1 MSSLTQTGEGRTAS
15 ARRRSLNAV
24 PLRKP
29 LRVDEATPYAL
40 RVLPALNEA
49 VLEELR
55 PLRTLSAFLTAGGTA
70 GTGRARR
77 EAEEL

>member
-1 MSSLTQTGEGRTAS
+1 MLTHIGEGRTAS
-15 ARRRSLNAV
+15 ARRRSFNAV

-40 RVLPALNEA
+40 RVLPAPIEA
-49 VLEELR
+49 LLEELR
-55 PLRTLSAFLTAGGTA
+55 ALRTLSAFPTVGGMA

-77 EAEEL
+77 EVRDEEP